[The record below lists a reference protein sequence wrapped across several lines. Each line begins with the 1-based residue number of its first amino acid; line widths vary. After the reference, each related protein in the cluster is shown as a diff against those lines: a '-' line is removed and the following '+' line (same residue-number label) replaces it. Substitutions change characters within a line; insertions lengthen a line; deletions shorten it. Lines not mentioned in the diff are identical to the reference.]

1 MSYNIS
7 DNDDDLFDY
16 DPSQE
21 TSTQVL
27 DPQVPSSPS
36 DNAPDDHSK
45 HEREFIKS
53 IKTNITDADADLG
66 LHDDTKM
73 NVLVS
78 NLYGSFQEAINNFVG
93 MTRKDHFSRSVHVTL
108 DELTNGRFSMLN
120 MFYYYEIRIIRR
132 MVLANLFGTVFH
144 DENADNDG
152 EHMAPFLQRISEMLN
167 ITFTKNYYVSTF
179 NVSIDML
186 NHVLTV
192 DKIIYQFLADKL
204 SMTPNELITSDL
216 SQMSIEQVEQAVH
229 GYTFHGFQMSRHQD
243 ILSAFFEAEPNEHN
257 ATLPQRVSEIFNT
270 EVAYMNSMRYME

>member
-27 DPQVPSSPS
+27 DPQVPLSTNDNIS
-36 DNAPDDHSK
+36 DDQSK

-53 IKTNITDADADLG
+53 LKTNIEDADTDLG

-93 MTRKDHFSRSVHVTL
+93 MTRKDHFSRSVHITL

-132 MVLANLFGTVFH
+132 MVLANLFGTVFR
-144 DENADNDG
+144 DENVDNDN
-152 EHMAPFLQRISEMLN
+152 EPMTPFLQRVSEMLN
-167 ITFTKNYYVSTF
+167 ITFTKNYYTSTF
-179 NVSIDML
+179 DVSIDML
-186 NHVLTV
+186 NHVLTI
-192 DKIIYQFLADKL
+192 DKIVYQFLADKL
-204 SMTPNELITSDL
+204 GIAPSELVMADL
-216 SQMSIEQVEQAVH
+216 SQMSVEQVEQAVH
-229 GYTFHGFQMSRHQD
+229 DYSFHGFQMSRNQD
-243 ILSAFFEAEPNEHN
+243 ILSAFFDAEPNEHN
-257 ATLPQRVSEIFNT
+257 ATLSQRVSQIFNT
-270 EVAYMNSMRYME
+270 DVIYMNSMQYME